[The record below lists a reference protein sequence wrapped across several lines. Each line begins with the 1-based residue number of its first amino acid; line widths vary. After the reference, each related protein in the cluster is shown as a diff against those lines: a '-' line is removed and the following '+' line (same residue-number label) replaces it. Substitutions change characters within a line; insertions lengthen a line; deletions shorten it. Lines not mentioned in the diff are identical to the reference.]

1 MEVVTITKIIYFH
14 SADTVEIM
22 DAEQQGKI
30 LTPKFLDENFYVS
43 DEVNALKLVKRN
55 IFGKLKKEAEP
66 LYICYS
72 DAVVPA
78 EIPKIKVENKEPVQ
92 QKGVAGSWK
101 KSVNVFKVVVTAKP
115 VMDLTFKKTDLVD
128 PRAFKNTMEL
138 AILGNLLKP
147 KIKLSGIFLLFIGV
161 IIGFTVVYLMGSL
174 GYIHFVPLR

>member
-1 MEVVTITKIIYFH
+1 VLSREVVIITKIIYFH

-78 EIPKIKVENKEPVQ
+78 EIPKIKVENKE
-92 QKGVAGSWK
+92 G
-101 KSVNVFKVVVTAKP
+101 KP
-115 VMDLTFKKTDLVD
+115 VMDLTFKKSDLVD
-128 PRAFKNTMEL
+128 PRTFKNTMEL

-147 KIKLSGIFLLFIGV
+147 KMKLSGIFLLFLGV
-161 IIGFTVVYLMGSL
+161 IIGFAVVYLMGSL
-174 GYIHFVPLR
+174 GFIHFASLR

>member
-1 MEVVTITKIIYFH
+1 MGVVTITKIIYFH

-43 DEVNALKLVKRN
+43 DEVNALKLLRRN

-78 EIPKIKVENKEPVQ
+78 EIPKVKVENKEPVQ
-92 QKGVAGSWK
+92 QKGK
-101 KSVNVFKVVVTAKP
+101 KGELKVVVTAKP
-115 VMDLTFKKTDLVD
+115 VMDLTFKKSDLVD
-128 PRAFKNTMEL
+128 PRTFKNTMEL

-147 KIKLSGIFLLFIGV
+147 KMKLSGMILLFLGV
-161 IIGFTVVYLMGSL
+161 IIGFAVVYLMGSL
-174 GYIHFVPLR
+174 GYIHFTPLR

>member
-1 MEVVTITKIIYFH
+1 VVIITKIIYFH

-22 DAEQQGKI
+22 DAEQNGKI

-78 EIPKIKVENKEPVQ
+78 EIPKIRVENREPVQ

-101 KSVNVFKVVVTAKP
+101 KPAGGVFKVVVTAKP
-115 VMDLTFKKTDLVD
+115 VMELTFKKTDLVD

-147 KIKLSGIFLLFIGV
+147 KMKLSGMFLLFLGV
-161 IIGFTVVYLMGSL
+161 IIGFAVVYLMGSL

>member
-1 MEVVTITKIIYFH
+1 MGVVTITKIIYFH

-30 LTPKFLDENFYVS
+30 LTPKLLDESFYVS
-43 DEVNALKLVKRN
+43 DEVNALKLLKRN
-55 IFGKLKKEAEP
+55 VFGKLKKESEP

-78 EIPKIKVENKEPVQ
+78 EIPKIKVENKD
-92 QKGVAGSWK
+92 
-101 KSVNVFKVVVTAKP
+101 AKP
-115 VMDLTFKKTDLVD
+115 VMDLNFKKSDLVD
-128 PRAFKNTMEL
+128 PITFKNTMEL

-147 KIKLSGIFLLFIGV
+147 KMKLSGMFLLFLGV

-174 GYIHFVPLR
+174 GYIHFAPLR

>member
-1 MEVVTITKIIYFH
+1 VEVVTITKIIYFH

-43 DEVNALKLVKRN
+43 DEVNALKLLRRN

-78 EIPKIKVENKEPVQ
+78 EIPKIKVENK
-92 QKGVAGSWK
+92 
-101 KSVNVFKVVVTAKP
+101 NAKP
-115 VMDLTFKKTDLVD
+115 VMDLTFKKSDLVD
-128 PRAFKNTMEL
+128 PRTFKNTMEL

-147 KIKLSGIFLLFIGV
+147 KMKLSGMILLFLGV
-161 IIGFTVVYLMGSL
+161 IIGFAVVYLMGSL